1 MSFFKD
7 FKDDLSQAVNELMPE
22 ESTPVAPVAT
32 PVAPEPQMV
41 DTISQ
46 AEPSFGQDDIADLL
60 KNIDVPA
67 SEPMFEAAEPVA
79 PVTPVPVETAPVAEP
94 VVVEPVAEVPVP
106 ETPVEIPV
114 YTEAPV
120 HEPVAPVFAPE
131 PEKVEVPHEPV
142 APVFA
147 PEPEKVE
154 APHEPVA
161 PVFAPEPEKVEEP
174 KAPVTPVFAETTNTY
189 SAPIN
194 TIAEGVNETGV
205 IPMGM
210 TVTGNIVSNGS
221 LDIMGTVKGDVTVA
235 GKLNITGNIEGNSKA
250 EEVFADGARIIGEI
264 VSNGTI
270 KVGQSSV
277 IKGNLSAQ
285 SAVLAGAVKGD
296 IDVKGPV
303 ILDSTAI
310 IMGNIKSKSIQINN
324 GAAIEG
330 LCSQCYA
337 EVNPASFFTEG

>member
-22 ESTPVAPVAT
+22 ESTPVAAAPVVET
-32 PVAPEPQMV
+32 PVVEAPVVEAPQMV
-41 DTISQ
+41 DTISE
-46 AEPSFGQDDIADLL
+46 AAPAFAQDDIADML
-60 KNIDVPA
+60 KNIDAPA
-67 SEPMFEAAEPVA
+67 AESIFDQAVAAEP
-79 PVTPVPVETAPVAEP
+79 
-94 VVVEPVAEVPVP
+94 EVP
-106 ETPVEIPV
+106 EQPVEIPV
-114 YTEAPV
+114 YTEAPAHEPVAPVFAPEPEPVPVV

-131 PEKVEVPHEPV
+131 PEKAPEPKEPV

-147 PEPEKVE
+147 PEPEKE
-154 APHEPVA
+154 
-161 PVFAPEPEKVEEP
+161 PEPKE
-174 KAPVTPVFAETTNTY
+174 PVTPVFAQTSNVH

-194 TIAEGVNETGV
+194 TIAEGVNEVGV

-210 TVTGNIVSNGS
+210 TVTGDIVSNGS
-221 LDIMGTVKGDVTVA
+221 LDIMGTVKGNVTVA
-235 GKLNITGNIEGNSKA
+235 GKLNITGNVEGDSKA

>member
-22 ESTPVAPVAT
+22 EGAVETAA
-32 PVAPEPQMV
+32 PQMV
-41 DTISQ
+41 DTIS
-46 AEPSFGQDDIADLL
+46 EPVEKTSQDDLADLL
-60 KNIDVPA
+60 KSLDAEVTVNTPQAEAI
-67 SEPMFEAAEPVA
+67 FEEVAPTPVEPV
-79 PVTPVPVETAPVAEP
+79 APVAEP
-94 VVVEPVAEVPVP
+94 VAEVVP
-106 ETPVEIPV
+106 EVTPVDIPV
-114 YTEAPV
+114 YTETPAAT
-120 HEPVAPVFAPE
+120 PVAPVFAPE
-131 PEKVEVPHEPV
+131 PEKPELPKEPV

-154 APHEPVA
+154 APKEVVA
-161 PVFAPEPEKVEEP
+161 PVFAPEPEKPELPKEP
-174 KAPVTPVFAETTNTY
+174 VMPVFSQESVSH

-194 TIAEGVNETGV
+194 TIAEGVNEVGV

-210 TVTGNIVSNGS
+210 TVVGNITSNGS
-221 LDIMGTVKGDVTVA
+221 LDIMGTVKGNVTVA
-235 GKLNITGNIEGNSKA
+235 GKLNITGNIEGDSKA
-250 EEVFADGARIIGEI
+250 EEVFADGARIIGEVI
-264 VSNGTI
+264 SNGTI

-277 IKGNLSAQ
+277 IKGNLSAS

-337 EVNPASFFTEG
+337 EVSPASLFTEG

>member
-22 ESTPVAPVAT
+22 DGAT
-32 PVAPEPQMV
+32 SAEQSMMV
-41 DTISQ
+41 DTIS
-46 AEPSFGQDDIADLL
+46 EPAASYDQSDLADLL
-60 KNIDVPA
+60 KGLDMSPA
-67 SEPMFEAAEPVA
+67 PEVAAVLETPVVEAVAEPAPAVEVA
-79 PVTPVPVETAPVAEP
+79 PVEVAPVEAAPVVETVMDIPVYSEAETP
-94 VVVEPVAEVPVP
+94 AVEPVFAPEPVK
-106 ETPVEIPV
+106 VEIPK
-114 YTEAPV
+114 
-120 HEPVAPVFAPE
+120 EPVAPVFAPE
-131 PEKVEVPHEPV
+131 PVKVEAPKEPV

-147 PEPEKVE
+147 PEPVKVE
-154 APHEPVA
+154 V
-161 PVFAPEPEKVEEP
+161 P
-174 KAPVTPVFAETTNTY
+174 KEPVTPVFAQTTEERP
-189 SAPIN
+189 APIN
-194 TIAEGVNETGV
+194 TVKQGIDEVGV

-210 TVTGNIVSNGS
+210 TVVGDITSNGS
-221 LDIMGTVKGDVTVA
+221 IDIMGTVKGNVTVA
-235 GKLNITGNIEGNSKA
+235 GKLNITGNIEGDSTA

-264 VSNGTI
+264 KSNGTI

-277 IKGNLSAQ
+277 IKGNLSAS

-337 EVNPASFFTEG
+337 EVNPSSFFTEG

>member
-22 ESTPVAPVAT
+22 EGVKT
-32 PVAPEPQMV
+32 EPQMV
-41 DTISQ
+41 DTIS
-46 AEPSFGQDDIADLL
+46 EPVVSPSQDDLADLL
-60 KNIDVPA
+60 KNLEAEVTVNTPQA
-67 SEPMFEAAEPVA
+67 EQMFEAVTTKEEPVVEEAAPVVVPEVTPIDIPVYQEPVVKEAVA
-79 PVTPVPVETAPVAEP
+79 PVFAPEP
-94 VVVEPVAEVPVP
+94 EKVEVPK
-106 ETPVEIPV
+106 
-114 YTEAPV
+114 
-120 HEPVAPVFAPE
+120 EPVAPVFAPE
-131 PEKVEVPHEPV
+131 PEKVEVPKEPV

-154 APHEPVA
+154 VPKEPVM
-161 PVFAPEPEKVEEP
+161 
-174 KAPVTPVFAETTNTY
+174 PVFAEETKPH

-194 TIAEGVNETGV
+194 TIAEGVNEVGV

-210 TVTGNIVSNGS
+210 TVVGDITSNGS
-221 LDIMGTVKGDVTVA
+221 LDVMGTVKGNVTVA
-235 GKLNITGNIEGNSKA
+235 GKLNITGNIEGDSKA

-264 VSNGTI
+264 TSNGTI

-277 IKGNLSAQ
+277 IKGNLSAT

-337 EVNPASFFTEG
+337 EVSPSSFFTEG